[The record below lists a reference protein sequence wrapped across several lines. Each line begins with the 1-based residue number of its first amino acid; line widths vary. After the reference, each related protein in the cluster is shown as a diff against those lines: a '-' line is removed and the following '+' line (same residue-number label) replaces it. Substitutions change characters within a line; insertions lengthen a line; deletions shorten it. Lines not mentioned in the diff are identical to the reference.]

1 MSEEDNGFG
10 EQTPEGIERLRKTLA
25 EYDYIEKI
33 EKGLPE

>member
-10 EQTPEGIERLRKTLA
+10 DQTPEGIERLRKTLA